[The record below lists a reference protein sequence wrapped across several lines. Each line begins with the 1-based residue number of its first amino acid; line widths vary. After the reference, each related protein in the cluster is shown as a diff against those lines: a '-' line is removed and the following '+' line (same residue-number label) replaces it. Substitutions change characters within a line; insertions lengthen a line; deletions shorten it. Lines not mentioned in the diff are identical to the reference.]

1 MESFSVK
8 QETPEIFPDV
18 EHLNNVVPP
27 ENNTTGT
34 KQLRYFAWQL
44 SLVGIFTRGVVHIS
58 NFSLLQQWPFYYMRQ
73 ARKDERDISRSPK
86 IVEQKKRARASECW
100 IITAIVE

>member
-1 MESFSVK
+1 MVK

-18 EHLNNVVPP
+18 EHLNNVVPS

-44 SLVGIFTRGVVHIS
+44 SLHSRYVLHVGWYVSATSHCCNIDRFTTLHALGTER
-58 NFSLLQQWPFYYMRQ
+58 
-73 ARKDERDISRSPK
+73 RKGL
-86 IVEQKKRARASECW
+86 
-100 IITAIVE
+100 

>member
-44 SLVGIFTRGVVHIS
+44 SLVGIFYTWGGTYQQ
-58 NFSLLQQWPFYYMRQ
+58 LLIAATVAVLLHASGTER
-73 ARKDERDISRSPK
+73 RKGHVLFP
-86 IVEQKKRARASECW
+86 
-100 IITAIVE
+100 